1 MSPRSRGMDKRAG
14 GLGICGS
21 PRRMAKGI
29 LCLALLAAVSRPA
42 PAFTVAINAAA
53 PKTVYLQIGL
63 GSFTG
68 QYDSGGTPLN
78 NATVNKV
85 SVAVGAAV
93 IGNGAAQAMTTDSTQ
108 SNSFYDNFAFCN
120 VPQQLYIG
128 GFYRTT
134 GAGTG
139 TVSVTATAP
148 ASLVDPAGDTI
159 PFSQVSWTTGGNG
172 PLGDSTGQPFTAGT
186 FTGGAVQTVGTIA
199 QNHWAESCWTFSFR
213 NNTFPAAGTYTGR
226 VLYTLTAP

>member
-1 MSPRSRGMDKRAG
+1 MDKRSG
-14 GLGICGS
+14 GTFISGYPG
-21 PRRMAKGI
+21 RTATRI
-29 LCLALLAAVSRPA
+29 LSLALLAAASCPA

-53 PKTVYLQIGL
+53 PKTIYLQIGL

-85 SVAVGAAV
+85 SVSVGASV
-93 IGNGAAQAMTTDSTQ
+93 LGNGTAQAMTTDSTQ

-120 VPQQLYIG
+120 APAELYVG

-139 TVSVTATAP
+139 TVSVIATVP
-148 ASLVDPAGDTI
+148 ANLVDAAGDRI

-226 VLYTLTAP
+226 VTYTLTAP

>member
-1 MSPRSRGMDKRAG
+1 MDKRPE
-14 GLGICGS
+14 GIFISRHPG
-21 PRRMAKGI
+21 RMAARIIGF
-29 LCLALLAAVSRPA
+29 ALLAAASSPA

-53 PKTVYLQIGL
+53 PKSVYLQVGV

-68 QYDSGGTPLN
+68 LYDNGGTPAN

-85 SVAVGAAV
+85 SVAVGANV
-93 IGNGAAQAMTTDSTQ
+93 LGNGTAQAMTTDSTQ
-108 SNSFYDNFAFCN
+108 ANSFYDNFAFCN
-120 VPQQLYIG
+120 VPAQLYIG

-139 TVSVTATAP
+139 TVSVTATVP
-148 ASLVDPAGDTI
+148 ASLVDPAGDRI
-159 PFSQVSWTTGGNG
+159 PFSQISWTTDGNG
-172 PLGDSTGQPFTAGT
+172 PLGDSTGEPFTAGT

-213 NNTFPAAGTYTGR
+213 NTTFPAAGTYTGR

>member
-1 MSPRSRGMDKRAG
+1 
-14 GLGICGS
+14 
-21 PRRMAKGI
+21 MAKRT
-29 LCLALLAAVSRPA
+29 LCLALLAAVSCPA

-53 PKTVYLQIGL
+53 PKTVYLQVGV
-63 GSFTG
+63 GSFNG
-68 QYDSGGTPLN
+68 QYQSGGTPLN

-85 SVAVGAAV
+85 TVSVGANV
-93 IGNGAAQAMTTDSTQ
+93 LGNGTAQAMTTDSSQ
-108 SNSFYDNFAFCN
+108 ANSFYDGFAFCN

-134 GAGTG
+134 GTGNG
-139 TVSVTATAP
+139 TVSVTATVP
-148 ASLVDPAGDTI
+148 AALVDTAGDKL

-172 PLGDSTGQPFTAGT
+172 PLGDSTGEPFTAGT

-199 QNHWAESCWTFSFR
+199 QNHWAESCWTFSFG
-213 NNTFPAAGTYTGR
+213 NTTFPAAGTYTGR

>member
-1 MSPRSRGMDKRAG
+1 MASR
-14 GLGICGS
+14 IQ
-21 PRRMAKGI
+21 
-29 LCLALLAAVSRPA
+29 CLALLAAVSCPA

-53 PKTVYLQIGL
+53 PKTVYLQIGI

-85 SVAVGAAV
+85 SVSVGAAV
-93 IGNGAAQAMTTDSTQ
+93 LGNSAAQAMTTDSAQ

-120 VPQQLYIG
+120 VPQELYIG

-139 TVSVTATAP
+139 TVSVTATVP
-148 ASLVDPAGDTI
+148 ASLVDTAGDKI

>member
-1 MSPRSRGMDKRAG
+1 MSPRWRGMAKRPG
-14 GLGICGS
+14 GIFISRHPG
-21 PRRMAKGI
+21 RMATRI
-29 LCLALLAAVSRPA
+29 LYLALVAAASCPA
-42 PAFTVAINAAA
+42 PAFTVAINAAS
-53 PKTVYLQIGL
+53 PKTVYLQIGV

-68 QYDSGGTPLN
+68 LYNNGGTPLN
-78 NATVNKV
+78 NTTVNKV
-85 SVAVGAAV
+85 SVSVGANV
-93 IGNGAAQAMTTDSTQ
+93 LGNSTAQAMTTDSTQ
-108 SNSFYDNFAFCN
+108 ANSFYDNYAFCN

-139 TVSVTATAP
+139 TVSVTATVP
-148 ASLVDPAGDTI
+148 ASLVDGAGDTL
-159 PFSQVSWTTGGNG
+159 PFSQISWTTDGNG

>member
-1 MSPRSRGMDKRAG
+1 MTTR
-14 GLGICGS
+14 
-21 PRRMAKGI
+21 I
-29 LCLALLAAVSRPA
+29 LCLALLAGSSCPA
-42 PAFTVAINAAA
+42 PAFTVAINAGA
-53 PKTVYLQIGL
+53 PKTVYLQIGV

-68 QYDSGGTPLN
+68 LYNNGGTPAN
-78 NATVNKV
+78 NTTVNKV
-85 SVAVGAAV
+85 SVAVAASV
-93 IGNGAAQAMTTDSTQ
+93 LGNGTAQAMTTDSTQ
-108 SNSFYDNFAFCN
+108 ANSFYDNYAYCN

-134 GAGTG
+134 GNGGNG
-139 TVSVTATAP
+139 TVSVTATVP
-148 ASLVDPAGDTI
+148 ASLVDSAGDKI
-159 PFSQVSWTTGGNG
+159 PFSQLSWTTDGNG

>member
-1 MSPRSRGMDKRAG
+1 MSPG
-14 GLGICGS
+14 GGSVRRPGGTFICGQ
-21 PRRMAKGI
+21 PPLMAIRI
-29 LCLALLAAVSRPA
+29 LGLALLAVSCPA
-42 PAFTVAINAAA
+42 PAFTVAINAGN
-53 PKTVYLQIGL
+53 PKTVFLQIGV

-68 QYDSGGTPLN
+68 LYNNGGTPQN
-78 NATVNKV
+78 NTTVNKV
-85 SVAVGAAV
+85 SVSVAANV
-93 IGNGAAQAMTTDSTQ
+93 VGNGAAQAMTTDSTQ
-108 SNSFYDNFAFCN
+108 ANSFYDNFAFCN

-139 TVSVTATAP
+139 TVNVTATVP
-148 ASLVDPAGDTI
+148 ASLVDGAGDTI
-159 PFSQVSWTTGGNG
+159 PFSQISWTTGGNG
-172 PLGDSTGQPFTAGT
+172 PLGDSAGQPFIAGT
-186 FTGGAVQTVGTIA
+186 FTGGAVQTVGSIA

>member
-1 MSPRSRGMDKRAG
+1 
-14 GLGICGS
+14 
-21 PRRMAKGI
+21 MAKRPGGI
-29 LCLALLAAVSRPA
+29 FISGHPGRRATHIISFALLAAASCPA

-53 PKTVYLQIGL
+53 PKTVYLQVGV

-68 QYDSGGTPLN
+68 QYDSGGTPAN
-78 NATVNKV
+78 NTTVNKV
-85 SVAVGAAV
+85 SVSIGANV
-93 IGNGAAQAMTTDSTQ
+93 LGNGTAQTMTTDSTQ
-108 SNSFYDNFAFCN
+108 ANSFYDGYAFCN
-120 VPQQLYIG
+120 VPAQLYIG

-139 TVSVTATAP
+139 TVSVTATVP
-148 ASLVDPAGDTI
+148 ASLVDPAGDRI

-172 PLGDSTGQPFTAGT
+172 PLGDSAGQPFTAGT

-199 QNHWAESCWTFSFR
+199 QNHWAESCWTFSFG
-213 NNTFPAAGTYTGR
+213 NTTFPAAGTYTGR

>member
-1 MSPRSRGMDKRAG
+1 MSPRWRDMDRRTG
-14 GLGICGS
+14 GNLISGYPGRLAARTS
-21 PRRMAKGI
+21 
-29 LCLALLAAVSRPA
+29 CLALLAAASCPA
-42 PAFTVAINAAA
+42 PAFTVAITAAA
-53 PKTVYLQIGL
+53 PKTVYLQVGL

-68 QYDSGGTPLN
+68 LYSTGGTPAN

-85 SVAVGAAV
+85 SVAITAAAL
-93 IGNGAAQAMTTDSTQ
+93 GNGTAQAMTTDSTQ
-108 SNSFYDNFAFCN
+108 ANSFYDNYVFCN

-134 GAGTG
+134 GAGAG
-139 TVSVTATAP
+139 TVSVTATVP
-148 ASLVDPAGDTI
+148 ASLVDGTGDTI

-172 PLGDSTGQPFTAGT
+172 PLGDSGSQPFTAGT